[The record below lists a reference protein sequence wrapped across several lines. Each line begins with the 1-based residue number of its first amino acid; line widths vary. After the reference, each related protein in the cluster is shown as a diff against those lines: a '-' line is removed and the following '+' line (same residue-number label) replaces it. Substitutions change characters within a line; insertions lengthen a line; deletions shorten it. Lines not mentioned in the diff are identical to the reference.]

1 MNELGNTDIGDTMLK
16 FYGFKFDNQLHGTCA
31 NPSVDSMM
39 IQKLSN
45 WLCEHSESHD
55 FELVWVTA
63 TKKQALD
70 GIAIKTICLV
80 KMRQDA

>member
-1 MNELGNTDIGDTMLK
+1 MLK
-16 FYGFKFDNQLHGTCA
+16 FYGFKFDNQLHGTYA

-45 WLCEHSESHD
+45 WLCEHSKSND

-70 GIAIKTICLV
+70 GYSN
-80 KMRQDA
+80 QDDMLNENVEVEDLA